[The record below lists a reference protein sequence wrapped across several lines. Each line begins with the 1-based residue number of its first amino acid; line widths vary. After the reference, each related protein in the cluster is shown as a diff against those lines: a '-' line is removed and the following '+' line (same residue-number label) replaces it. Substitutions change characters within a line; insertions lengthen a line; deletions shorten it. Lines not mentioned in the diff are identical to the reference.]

1 MKMKRIIFAIMLFS
15 AFMVTSVTYAQDS
28 TASSPER
35 VIRELYRLVTIEK
48 GSTGDWDSVRA
59 LFIEEAV
66 IVLRTGRTTTSVF
79 SLDGFVEDFV
89 RFIESY
95 NIVETGFTETILA
108 MKPWVYGDMA
118 HVLVLYEAAIPGTEH
133 PSNKGIDS
141 FLLIRKEG
149 EWKVAAITNEV
160 PTPDNPIPPDLF
172 N

>member
-1 MKMKRIIFAIMLFS
+1 MKRIIPAILMFLTIVGPIRS
-15 AFMVTSVTYAQDS
+15 NAQEYYGS
-28 TASSPER
+28 GPEE

-48 GSTGDWDSVRA
+48 GSRGAWDSVRA
-59 LFIEEAV
+59 LFIDEAV
-66 IVLRTGRTTTSVF
+66 IVLRTGRSETTVF
-79 SLDGFVEDFV
+79 SLDGFVDDFI
-89 RFIESY
+89 RFIDSY
-95 NIVETGFTETILA
+95 NIVQTGFTETILA

-118 HVLVLYEAAIPGTEH
+118 HVLVLYEAAIPGTEY

-160 PTPDNPIPPDLF
+160 PTPENPIPVELF